1 MISARLLV
9 ESGVKPDAAMESVR
23 AARPGAI
30 ETPRQEEW
38 VRSGLSRSLRQWAVR
53 AAGAMRNQALDQQ
66 QWLLDLFDV
75 SQPVEVLERDSGE
88 APFNFNKSR
97 MTYATCRDW
106 LITREER
113 LGLLWAHAKRLYADD
128 DLIIRP
134 SLRPSPGQ
142 AKGTKT

>member
-1 MISARLLV
+1 M
-9 ESGVKPDAAMESVR
+9 
-23 AARPGAI
+23 
-30 ETPRQEEW
+30 
-38 VRSGLSRSLRQWAVR
+38 
-53 AAGAMRNQALDQQ
+53 
-66 QWLLDLFDV
+66 
-75 SQPVEVLERDSGE
+75 LERDSGE